1 MLATH
6 GARTVL
12 KMVLH
17 HNFVHG
23 DLHPGNVLVE
33 ESTGRLAILDAGI
46 CVEIPTETHKTMVRV
61 LRAMLEYRGD
71 DAARLL
77 LENNGGSD
85 DSQDQL
91 QREEAFVDGFAKFVE
106 VLGPNPS
113 STAWRRMWATSARWL
128 SIIGS
133 HWTRRSW
140 PWRWP
145 SKSWKAWSWI
155 YNRTFPSSRSRCPC
169 F

>member
-1 MLATH
+1 MLEVNGIDGAQRDVLVEDFVEGTPVLKYAANKSVQEKELLATH

-106 VLGPNPS
+106 
-113 STAWRRMWATSARWL
+113 ST
-128 SIIGS
+128 
-133 HWTRRSW
+133 
-140 PWRWP
+140 
-145 SKSWKAWSWI
+145 
-155 YNRTFPSSRSRCPC
+155 RTQPIFDSMASVSYTHLTLPTN
-169 F
+169 

>member
-1 MLATH
+1 MGSMAPKEMCLWKILWKERPFLKYAANKSIEEKELLATH

-33 ESTGRLAILDAGI
+33 ESTGRLAILDVI

-106 VLGPNPS
+106 VLVRNPS
-113 STAWRRMWATSARWL
+113 LIRWRRTWATSARW
-128 SIIGS
+128 
-133 HWTRRSW
+133 R
-140 PWRWP
+140 
-145 SKSWKAWSWI
+145 
-155 YNRTFPSSRSRCPC
+155 
-169 F
+169 